1 MPKPSRPRRPNPER
15 SKPSANGYV
24 LEVTTR
30 LGNKFEL
37 VASWA
42 APYFVF
48 SNNDGAVDA
57 KGRELEPM
65 LYHAETLADARRVAR
80 YGGEIFDADFT
91 KHRD

>member
-1 MPKPSRPRRPNPER
+1 MAKYSRPRRSNPER
-15 SKPSANGYV
+15 QKPSANGYL

-37 VASWA
+37 VASWR

-48 SNNDGAVDA
+48 SDDGAVDA
-57 KGRELEPM
+57 KGRELEPF

-80 YGGEIFDADFT
+80 NGGEIFNADFT
-91 KHRD
+91 KYRD